1 MRKRFTLNL
10 LPSCKVLQMKVYLDN
25 AATTPVAPEVF
36 EAMTPIL
43 KNDFG
48 NPSSTHLFGRSAKA
62 IIEQSRRGIAKHI
75 NCQPSEIVFTSGGT
89 EADNMAM
96 FTSVTELGVKRIIT
110 SRIEHH
116 AVGHTACHIQD
127 KYEVELVYVD
137 IDGAGNVDLDHLS
150 SILADTSKKTLVTL
164 MHANNELGT
173 LMPIE
178 EVSRICRKHGAYFHS
193 DTVQT
198 MGHYTF
204 NLQELDID
212 FLTCAAHKFHGPKGI
227 GFLYINKAVHSK
239 AFIHGGAQER
249 GLRGGTEN
257 LHGIVG
263 LAKAMDLAYSDLEAH
278 QKHVFGLKQHM
289 MASFQE
295 SFPDISF
302 HGETTYENSL
312 YTVLNVCFPETDKA
326 AMLLFTLDLKGI
338 AASGGSACSSGS
350 AKGSH
355 VLEGINANPNRPNVR
370 FSFSRYTTKAEI
382 DYAVG
387 QVAEIF
393 KNKIV

>member
-1 MRKRFTLNL
+1 
-10 LPSCKVLQMKVYLDN
+10 MKVYLDN

-36 EAMTPIL
+36 EAMAPIL
-43 KNDFG
+43 QNDFG

-96 FTSVTELGVKRIIT
+96 FTSVTELGVKRIVT

-178 EVSRICRKHGAYFHS
+178 EVSLICRKYGAYFHS

-227 GFLYINKAVHSK
+227 GFLYINEAVHSK

-295 SFPDISF
+295 FFPDISF

-312 YTVLNVCFPETDKA
+312 YTVLNVCFPPTEKA

-387 QVAEIF
+387 QVAEVF

>member
-1 MRKRFTLNL
+1 
-10 LPSCKVLQMKVYLDN
+10 MKVYLDN

-36 EAMTPIL
+36 EAMIPIL

-48 NPSSTHLFGRSAKA
+48 NPSSTHFFGRSSKA
-62 IIEQSRRGIAKHI
+62 IIEKSRRGIAKHLS
-75 NCQPSEIVFTSGGT
+75 CQASEIVFTSGGT

-96 FTSVTELGVKRIIT
+96 FTSVTELGVERIVT
-110 SRIEHH
+110 SIIEHH
-116 AVGHTACHIQD
+116 AVGHTACHIQS
-127 KYEVELVYVD
+127 KYPVELVYVD
-137 IDGAGNVDLDHLS
+137 VDGAGNVDLDHLAR
-150 SILADTSKKTLVTL
+150 ILDDTSKKTLVTL

-173 LMPIE
+173 LMPIM
-178 EVSRICRKHGAYFHS
+178 EVSRLCRKYGAYFHS

-198 MGHYTF
+198 MGHYHF
-204 NLQELDID
+204 DLQNLDID

-227 GFLYINKAVHSK
+227 GFLYINKTVHSK

-263 LAKAMDLAYSDLEAH
+263 LAKAMDLAYTDLEAH
-278 QKHVFGLKQHM
+278 QDHVFGLKEHM
-289 MASFQE
+289 MVSFQKY
-295 SFPDISF
+295 FPDISF
-302 HGETTYENSL
+302 HGETSYEKSL

-355 VLEGINANPNRPNVR
+355 VLQGINANPKRPNTR
-370 FSFSRYTTKAEI
+370 FSFSRYTRIEEI
-382 DYAVG
+382 DYAVE
-387 QVAEIF
+387 QVVAIF
-393 KNKIV
+393 RNKIV

>member
-1 MRKRFTLNL
+1 
-10 LPSCKVLQMKVYLDN
+10 MKVYLDN

-178 EVSRICRKHGAYFHS
+178 EVSLICRKHGAYFHS

-355 VLEGINANPNRPNVR
+355 VLEGINANSNRPNVR

>member
-1 MRKRFTLNL
+1 
-10 LPSCKVLQMKVYLDN
+10 MKVYLDN
-25 AATTPVAPEVF
+25 AATTPVASEVF
-36 EAMTPIL
+36 EAMAPIL

-96 FTSVTELGVKRIIT
+96 FTSVTELGVKRIVT

-116 AVGHTACHIQD
+116 AVGHTACHIQN

-137 IDGAGNVDLDHLS
+137 IDVAGNVDLDHLS

-387 QVAEIF
+387 QVAEVF

>member
-1 MRKRFTLNL
+1 
-10 LPSCKVLQMKVYLDN
+10 MKVYLDN

-36 EAMTPIL
+36 EAMIPIL

-48 NPSSTHLFGRSAKA
+48 NPSSTHFFGRSSKA
-62 IIEQSRRGIAKHI
+62 IIEKSRRGIAKHLS
-75 NCQPSEIVFTSGGT
+75 CQASEIVFTSGGT

-96 FTSVTELGVKRIIT
+96 FTSVTELGVERIVT
-110 SRIEHH
+110 SIIEHH
-116 AVGHTACHIQD
+116 AVGHTACHIQS
-127 KYEVELVYVD
+127 KYPVELVYVD
-137 IDGAGNVDLDHLS
+137 VDGAGNVDLDHLAR
-150 SILADTSKKTLVTL
+150 ILEDTSKKTLVTL

-173 LMPIE
+173 LMPIM
-178 EVSRICRKHGAYFHS
+178 EVSRLCRKYGAYFHS

-198 MGHYTF
+198 MGHYHF
-204 NLQELDID
+204 DLQNLDID

-227 GFLYINKAVHSK
+227 GFLYINKTVHSK

-263 LAKAMDLAYSDLEAH
+263 LAKAMDLAYTDLEAH
-278 QKHVFGLKQHM
+278 QDHVFGLKEHM
-289 MASFQE
+289 MVSFQKH
-295 SFPDISF
+295 FPDISF
-302 HGETTYENSL
+302 HGETSYEKSL

-355 VLEGINANPNRPNVR
+355 VLQGINANPKRPNTR
-370 FSFSRYTTKAEI
+370 FSFSRYTRIEEI
-382 DYAVG
+382 DYAVE
-387 QVAEIF
+387 QVVAIF
-393 KNKIV
+393 RNKIV

>member
-1 MRKRFTLNL
+1 
-10 LPSCKVLQMKVYLDN
+10 MKVYLDN

-36 EAMTPIL
+36 EAMAPIL

-48 NPSSTHLFGRSAKA
+48 NPSSTHLFGRSSKA
-62 IIEQSRRGIAKHI
+62 IIEHSRRGIAKHI

-96 FTSVTELGVKRIIT
+96 FTSVTELGVQRIVT

-116 AVGHTACHIQD
+116 AVGHTACHIQE
-127 KYEVELVYVD
+127 KYSVELVYVD
-137 IDGAGNVDLDHLS
+137 IDDAGNVDLEHLEN
-150 SILADTSKKTLVTL
+150 ILGATSQKTLVSL
-164 MHANNELGT
+164 MHANNEIGT
-173 LMPIE
+173 LLPIV
-178 EVSRICRKHGAYFHS
+178 EVSKICRRFGAYFHS

-198 MGHYTF
+198 MGHYHF

-227 GFLYINKAVHSK
+227 GFLYINNKVHSN

-263 LAKAMDLAYSDLEAH
+263 LSKAMDLAYMNLEAH
-278 QKHVFGLKQHM
+278 QKHVFALKSHM
-289 MASFQE
+289 MNSLRNQ
-295 SFPDISF
+295 FPEISF
-302 HGETTYENSL
+302 HGETSYEKSL
-312 YTVLNVCFPETDKA
+312 YTVLNVCFPQTDKA
-326 AMLLFTLDLKGI
+326 SMLLFTLDLKGI

-350 AKGSH
+350 SQGSH
-355 VLEGINANPNRPNVR
+355 VLQGINADPNRPNAR
-370 FSFSRYTTKAEI
+370 FSFSRYTTLKEI
-382 DYAVG
+382 DYTVD
-387 QVAEIF
+387 QVVDIF
-393 KNKIV
+393 KNKVV

>member
-1 MRKRFTLNL
+1 
-10 LPSCKVLQMKVYLDN
+10 MKVYLDN

-36 EAMTPIL
+36 EAMAPIL

-48 NPSSTHLFGRSAKA
+48 NPSSMHLFGRSSKA
-62 IIEQSRRGIAKHI
+62 IIEHSRREIAEHI
-75 NCQPSEIVFTSGGT
+75 LCQPSEIIFTSGGT
-89 EADNMAM
+89 EADNMAI

-110 SRIEHH
+110 STIEHH

-127 KYEVELVYVD
+127 KYEVELIYVD
-137 IDGAGNVDLDHLS
+137 IDRAGNVDLHHLS
-150 SILADTSKKTLVTL
+150 SILEDTSKKTLVTL

-173 LMPIE
+173 LMPIM
-178 EVSRICRKHGAYFHS
+178 EVSRLCRKYGAYFHS

-198 MGHYTF
+198 MGHYNF

-227 GFLYINKAVHSK
+227 GFLYINKSVHSK

-263 LAKAMDLAYSDLEAH
+263 LAKAMELAYTNLEAH
-278 QKHVFGLKQHM
+278 QKHVFGLKKHM
-289 MASFQE
+289 MDTLLKH
-295 SFPDISF
+295 FPDISY
-302 HGETTYENSL
+302 HGETSYEKSL
-312 YTVLNVCFPETDKA
+312 YTVLNVCFPETDKG

-350 AKGSH
+350 SKGSH
-355 VLEGINANPNRPNVR
+355 VLQGINANPKRPNAR
-370 FSFSRYTTKAEI
+370 FSFSRYTTLKEI
-382 DYAVG
+382 DYTVE
-387 QVAEIF
+387 QVADIF
-393 KNKIV
+393 KNKVV